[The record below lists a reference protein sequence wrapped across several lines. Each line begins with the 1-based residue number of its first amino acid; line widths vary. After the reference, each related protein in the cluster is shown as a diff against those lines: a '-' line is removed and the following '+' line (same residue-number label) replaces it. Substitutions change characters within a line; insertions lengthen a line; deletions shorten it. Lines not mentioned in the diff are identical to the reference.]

1 MRGALSALLIAGA
14 LLLSGCVTEV
24 PGQGTAAPGVK
35 PEPTEAPGQ
44 AVSTADAIC
53 HMLSMTSLGSLAG
66 RRLTQC
72 SPIESTAEFYD
83 EDGYLVADVTFIDY
97 APDVDFARS
106 EMRAAAPGKQKVAG
120 FGDEPA
126 LWDPKFLVFEARYA
140 AALAEVKVKVPMDP
154 ARALR
159 FCQEGVH
166 ELGG

>member
-1 MRGALSALLIAGA
+1 MPGALSVLLIAGT
-14 LLLSGCVTEV
+14 LVLSGCVAEV
-24 PGQGTAAPGVK
+24 SGHGEAAPGVT
-35 PEPTEAPGQ
+35 PERTGTPDQ

-53 HMLSMTSLGSLAG
+53 ETISMTSLGSLAG
-66 RRLTQC
+66 RRLTEC
-72 SPIESTAEFYD
+72 SPVDSTAELYD

-97 APDVDFARS
+97 DPDVDFARS

-126 LWDPKFLVFEARYA
+126 LWDPKFLDFEARYA
-140 AALAEVKVKVPMDP
+140 AALAEVKVKVSMDP